1 MKKVQKISIEKQ
13 LENLKG
19 VFMKKSDN
27 LPKLDPTKLKQIP
40 DEVNIASKIIKY
52 HPDASVYEKVVRED
66 NSDAM
71 NELRKKIIKKL
82 S

>member
-1 MKKVQKISIEKQ
+1 MNKIRSLFLSEKLKQIREAIMNNNKKR
-13 LENLKG
+13 
-19 VFMKKSDN
+19 
-27 LPKLDPTKLKQIP
+27 PKLDPEKLKQIP

-52 HPDASVYEKVVRED
+52 HPEASAYEKVVRED
-66 NSDAM
+66 CSDAM

>member
-13 LENLKG
+13 LEKIKG
-19 VFMKKSDN
+19 VFMKKSDK
-27 LPKLDPTKLKQIP
+27 LQKLDLSKMKQIP
-40 DEVNIASKIIKY
+40 DEVNISSKIIKY

-71 NELRKKIIKKL
+71 NELRKRIIKKL